1 MKYTGNEQA
10 SQTVGHGLSGSPE
23 IAFIKQLDGS
33 RDWAVPLFTQ
43 TSGDY
48 MYLNSSQAES
58 TDTNLWSAVSS
69 TTFTVGADPY
79 TNAVGSPYIAY
90 CFTSIPGYSRVGSY
104 IGTGGA
110 FTVYTG
116 FAPSFVMIKRSD
128 STANWVIIDNK
139 RGGTSR
145 ARLYPNLSNAEDNN
159 QGDTLT
165 SNGFSPRTTPT
176 ADTNINGGTFIYL
189 AIA

>member
-23 IAFIKQLDGS
+23 IAFIKQLDGG

-48 MYLNSSQAES
+48 MYLNSNQAES
-58 TDTNLWSAVSS
+58 TDTNLWSAFSS